1 MNLRFAFATA
11 ISRREFLPI
20 ALAAGVSGS
29 VPRLARSQ
37 EEMQRFRWRVPAP
50 KQDLIEETLVFD
62 GMIEPDT
69 ESRGFIIVIVGAA
82 LLVQLA
88 RSVLRLHDELEG
100 GTVIDAR
107 GDELLIERNAELPG
121 DIIIIVDSEG
131 AKMHER
137 SALPSPEAL
146 AKLLAK

>member
-1 MNLRFAFATA
+1 MVAVC
-11 ISRREFLPI
+11 RRGFLLI
-20 ALAAGVSGS
+20 GLAAGLEAGLTHAT
-29 VPRLARSQ
+29 RAQ
-37 EEMQRFRWRVPAP
+37 EDMRRFRWRVPAP
-50 KQDLIEETLVFD
+50 KQALIEETLVFD
-62 GMIEPDT
+62 GTIEPDT
-69 ESRGFIIVIVGAA
+69 ESRGLIVVVVGAA

-88 RSVLRLHDELEG
+88 RSVLRLHDELQG

-146 AKLLAK
+146 AKLLPK